1 MNKANVSN
9 VEINSI
15 FLYLVFFLNMET
27 PPKKNQFNNTN
38 LQQTSKQLFAINVS
52 FLSTFNNCIFI
63 LTIYYQFYRTKLQDT
78 KMQISI
84 RLLFTVNLL
93 LFLTTTSHGESIHGK
108 ITNGEYNNAYFNF
121 SIKLPKKW
129 FIKFN
134 QKQNG
139 FNNKKSTYIEKNKK
153 LQEEFSKSS
162 KRTHTLISATKFSP
176 FALTYHNPTFSLIA
190 ENIKKNE
197 AIRYGKDYLFRIKQ
211 IFKHTKSK
219 YKLVFKGEGIE
230 KINSFLFDTMEFELE
245 LTKVKVKQKM
255 FATIYKNYVLFIFYT
270 YVSKKDKIIMSKIM
284 QSLKKLK

>member
-1 MNKANVSN
+1 
-9 VEINSI
+9 
-15 FLYLVFFLNMET
+15 MET